1 MKKIVFI
8 LWVLFFS
15 VNVYAYTLGEKI
27 ALTVTPASEN
37 NITQLV
43 HSLTKGTTDK
53 YKKAQAIAVW
63 IASHIA
69 YDNYSYK
76 AMTGGKVS
84 KRLAS
89 GEQTAEEVFK
99 TRIGTCKGY
108 ANLYAKM
115 LDIAGLQNDKVYGFV
130 IDNAR
135 NKANANKR
143 VKQETI
149 GHVWNKV
156 NIPGHRGGVLVD
168 ITWMSRGQT
177 AQTNKRLT
185 QHIKNRELRKIKR
198 ERPTYSYN
206 MKYFDFTYKD
216 RQKHG
221 EYRFSNDRQ
230 ILK

>member
-76 AMTGGKVS
+76 TMTGGKVS

-99 TRIGTCKGY
+99 TRIGTCEGY

-156 NIPGHRGGVLVD
+156 NIPGHRGVVLVD

-185 QHIKNRELRKIKR
+185 PHIKKQELQ
-198 ERPTYSYN
+198 TN
-206 MKYFDFTYKD
+206 
-216 RQKHG
+216 
-221 EYRFSNDRQ
+221 
-230 ILK
+230 